1 MQPQPHSRR
10 RPPRA
15 SAAGAAGTA
24 YGGVVT
30 ATRRQ
35 VLAAGAMGALAA
47 LGGCTRGASPDQPS
61 EQSGEASFHHR
72 PGTSTAWR
80 LALPAVS
87 REPRPRLVVAL
98 HGRGGNASDAWSLG
112 LHRAATDRGLALAS
126 ADGGETYWHDRHDGS
141 DTGAMVIEDLVPLLA
156 AVAGG
161 SSGSSSASPSASSV
175 WPGGPIGLIGWSMGG
190 YGALWLA
197 ARYGPR
203 VVGAAAGMSSALW
216 TSAGASAAGA
226 FDNREDF
233 LAHDV
238 FARGPALAK
247 VPIHL
252 DCGTSDPFIAA
263 NRAFT
268 AVVPH
273 AVTTFDAGGHDDTYW
288 SAHGIRALDWLA
300 ATLPA
305 SGSR

>member
-1 MQPQPHSRR
+1 M
-10 RPPRA
+10 A
-15 SAAGAAGTA
+15 SAQAPRCRDAVPA

-35 VLAAGAMGALAA
+35 VLAAGALGALAA

-72 PGTSTAWR
+72 PGARTAWR
-80 LALPAVS
+80 LALPAVA

-98 HGRGGNASDAWSLG
+98 HGRGGNAADAWSLG
-112 LHRAATDRGLALAS
+112 LHHAATDRGLALAS
-126 ADGGETYWHDRHDGS
+126 VDGGETYWHDRHDGS
-141 DTGAMVIEDLVPLLA
+141 DTGAMVIEDLVPMLA
-156 AVAGG
+156 AVAAG
-161 SSGSSSASPSASSV
+161 SSASSANPITSSA
-175 WPGGPIGLIGWSMGG
+175 WPHGPIGLVGWSMGG

-203 VVGAAAGMSSALW
+203 VVSAAAGMSAALW

-233 LAHDV
+233 HAHDV
-238 FARGPALAK
+238 FAHGPELAR
-247 VPIHL
+247 VAIRL

-268 AVVPH
+268 KVVPH
-273 AVTTFDAGGHDDTYW
+273 AVATFDAGGHDDSYW

-300 ATLPA
+300 ATLPTVG
-305 SGSR
+305 SG